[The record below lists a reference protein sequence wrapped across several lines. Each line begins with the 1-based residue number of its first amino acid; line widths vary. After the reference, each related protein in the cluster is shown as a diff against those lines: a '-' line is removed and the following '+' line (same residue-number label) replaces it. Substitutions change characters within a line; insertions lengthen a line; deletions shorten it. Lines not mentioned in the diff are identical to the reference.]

1 MDTADVIS
9 FLRTLKLP
17 QSVLIA
23 FMDNEITGQVLV
35 GLSDDDLQH
44 ELAIKA
50 LGNPLPTIFSI

>member
-1 MDTADVIS
+1 
-9 FLRTLKLP
+9 
-17 QSVLIA
+17 
-23 FMDNEITGQVLV
+23 MDNEITGQVLV